1 MPLIKKMNS
10 PCSSFNLH
18 GHQLVASNLRAYMK
32 HQGIENYHRTIS
44 IFCAGLC
51 RQSLQQNLVQAI
63 LSFTSNPT
71 WWNTNGFDITMC
83 KFFSLP
89 SNIKISIGKI
99 IPAIFLY
106 SSNSICLVL
115 CLSKK
120 SFIYIF
126 SSLSPVPG
134 HYLHRN
140 VRSNSGWCTQ
150 SVSVL
155 KLQYR
160 QVIGTY
166 QAGWGR
172 GCLLF
177 TSPIF
182 ANFKI
187 FLLQSPFA
195 FCFLYIYPPG
205 LGEKMEWTASVAHPG
220 IVFTSFVRRVK

>member
-32 HQGIENYHRTIS
+32 HQGIENYHWAIS
-44 IFCAGLC
+44 IFCAGIC
-51 RQSLQQNLVQAI
+51 QQSLQQNLVQAI
-63 LSFTSNPT
+63 LSFTSDPT
-71 WWNTNGFDITMC
+71 WWNTNGFDITMYVH
-83 KFFSLP
+83 FFSLP
-89 SNIKISIGKI
+89 SSIKITIGKI
-99 IPAIFLY
+99 IPPIFLY
-106 SSNSICLVL
+106 SSNSICLL
-115 CLSKK
+115 SCLSKN

-126 SSLSPVPG
+126 FSPVPG

-166 QAGWGR
+166 QAG
-172 GCLLF
+172 
-177 TSPIF
+177 
-182 ANFKI
+182 
-187 FLLQSPFA
+187 
-195 FCFLYIYPPG
+195 
-205 LGEKMEWTASVAHPG
+205 
-220 IVFTSFVRRVK
+220 

>member
-1 MPLIKKMNS
+1 
-10 PCSSFNLH
+10 
-18 GHQLVASNLRAYMK
+18 
-32 HQGIENYHRTIS
+32 
-44 IFCAGLC
+44 
-51 RQSLQQNLVQAI
+51 
-63 LSFTSNPT
+63 
-71 WWNTNGFDITMC
+71 MC
-83 KFFSLP
+83 IFFSLP

-115 CLSKK
+115 CLSKN

-195 FCFLYIYPPG
+195 FCFLYIYPARPWG
-205 LGEKMEWTASVAHPG
+205 KNGVDSERC
-220 IVFTSFVRRVK
+220 TSGDCLHLVCPSSEIIK